1 LKFLIDTNIA
11 IHARDGFE
19 PVLDR
24 LGEHDG
30 VVFLSA
36 LSLAEL
42 QRGLFHPGPDAAI
55 RQARLRRILQ
65 TIPVL
70 AFDAAA
76 AETYGQIIAQIGWS
90 RRRDF
95 DRLIGAHALASA
107 CTLVTANSAD
117 FSDIPGLS
125 IEDWTVP
132 A

>member
-1 LKFLIDTNIA
+1 MKFLIDTNIA
-11 IHARDGFE
+11 IHARDGSE
-19 PVLDR
+19 PVLDK
-24 LGEHDG
+24 LADHEGA
-30 VVFLSA
+30 VFLSA

-42 QRGLFHPGPDAAI
+42 QRGLFRAPNDGPL
-55 RQARLRRILQ
+55 RQARLKRMLQ

-76 AETYGQIIAQIGWS
+76 AETYGLVIAQIGWA

-95 DRLIGAHALASA
+95 DRMIGAHALAA
-107 CTLVTANSAD
+107 DCTLVTANVAD

-125 IEDWTVP
+125 LENWVL

>member
-1 LKFLIDTNIA
+1 VKFLIDTNIA

-24 LGEHDG
+24 LGEHEG

-42 QRGLFHPGPDAAI
+42 QRGLYPPGADQAL
-55 RQARLRRILQ
+55 RQARLRTILHI
-65 TIPVL
+65 IPVL

-76 AETYGQIIAQIGWS
+76 AEAYGQVIAQIGWA
-90 RRRDF
+90 RRQDF
-95 DRLIGAHALASA
+95 DRHIGAHALATG
-107 CTLVTANSAD
+107 CTLVTASSSD

-125 IEDWTVP
+125 IENWTL

>member
-24 LGEHDG
+24 LARHEG

-42 QRGLFHPGPDAAI
+42 QRGLYLGAPGSAL
-55 RQARLRRILQ
+55 RQSRLKRILQ
-65 TIPVL
+65 TVPVL
-70 AFDAAA
+70 AFDATA
-76 AETYGQIIAQIGWS
+76 AETYGQIIAQIGWT

-95 DRLIGAHALASA
+95 DRLIGAHALATG
-107 CTLVTANSAD
+107 CTLVTANASD
-117 FSDIPGLS
+117 FSDIPGLAL
-125 IEDWTVP
+125 ENWTLST
-132 A
+132 

>member
-1 LKFLIDTNIA
+1 MKFLIDTNIA

-24 LGEHDG
+24 LGRHDG

-42 QRGLFHPGPDAAI
+42 QRGLYAVGADSAL
-55 RQARLRRILQ
+55 RQVRLKRILQ

-70 AFDAAA
+70 AFDAMA
-76 AETYGQIIAQIGWS
+76 AETYGQILAQIGWT

-95 DRLIGAHALASA
+95 DRLIAAHALATG
-107 CTLVTANSAD
+107 CTLVTANSQD
-117 FSDIPGLS
+117 FSDVPGLS
-125 IEDWTVP
+125 LENWSLAI
-132 A
+132 

>member
-24 LGEHDG
+24 LAQHEG

-42 QRGLFHPGPDAAI
+42 QRGLFSRHADSSL
-55 RQARLRRILQ
+55 RQARMRRILQ
-65 TIPVL
+65 SVPVL

-76 AETYGQIIAQIGWS
+76 AEAYGQILAQIGWT
-90 RRRDF
+90 RRKDF
-95 DRLIGAHALASA
+95 DRLIGAHALATR
-107 CTLVTANSAD
+107 CTLVTANASD
-117 FSDIPGLS
+117 FADIPGLS
-125 IEDWTVP
+125 LENW
-132 A
+132 AL

>member
-19 PVLDR
+19 PVLER
-24 LGEHDG
+24 LGRHEG

-42 QRGLFHPGPDAAI
+42 QRGLYATGADSPL
-55 RQARLRRILQ
+55 RQARLRKILQ

-70 AFDAAA
+70 AFDATA
-76 AETYGQIIAQIGWS
+76 AETYGQIIAQIGWT

-95 DRLIGAHALASA
+95 DRLIAAHALATG
-107 CTLVTANSAD
+107 CTLVTANSQD

-125 IEDWTVP
+125 LENWTL
-132 A
+132 AA

>member
-1 LKFLIDTNIA
+1 MKFLIDTNIA

-24 LGEHDG
+24 LARHEG
-30 VVFLSA
+30 VMFLSA

-42 QRGLFHPGPDAAI
+42 QRGLCAGGLDSAL
-55 RQARLRRILQ
+55 RQTRLKRILQ
-65 TIPVL
+65 TVPVL

-76 AETYGQIIAQIGWS
+76 AETYGQIIAQIGWTC
-90 RRRDF
+90 RKDF
-95 DRLIGAHALASA
+95 DRLIGAHALAA
-107 CTLVTANSAD
+107 GCTLVTANTSD

-125 IEDWTVP
+125 LEDWTLS

>member
-1 LKFLIDTNIA
+1 MKFLIDTNIA

-19 PVLDR
+19 PVLDPLAR
-24 LGEHDG
+24 HEG

-42 QRGLFHPGPDAAI
+42 QRGLYSGAPDAAL
-55 RQARLRRILQ
+55 RQVRLRRILQ

-70 AFDAAA
+70 AFDATA
-76 AETYGQIIAQIGWS
+76 AETYGQIIAQIGWA
-90 RRRDF
+90 RRKDF
-95 DRLIGAHALASA
+95 DRLIGAHALATG
-107 CTLVTANSAD
+107 CTLVTANASD

-125 IEDWTVP
+125 LEDWTLS